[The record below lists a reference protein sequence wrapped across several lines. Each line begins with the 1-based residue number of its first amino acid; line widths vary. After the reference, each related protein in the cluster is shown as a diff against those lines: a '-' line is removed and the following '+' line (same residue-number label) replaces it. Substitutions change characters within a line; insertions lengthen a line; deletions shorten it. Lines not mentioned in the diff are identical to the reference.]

1 MQKKENLKMEQGKIN
16 VNNEKEAKLLAEVI
30 LMRMSEKELPR
41 IVLEEA
47 LKIIDEKF
55 LHDAVI

>member
-16 VNNEKEAKLLAEVI
+16 VNKEKEAKLLAEVI